1 MEKVG
6 QVAECQ
12 AQEDSRCQVR
22 NEIIENDG
30 LHPISQAPIL
40 DGMGR
45 KFQWRN
51 CEADS
56 WRFRG
61 G

>member
-30 LHPISQAPIL
+30 LHPISQVPIL
-40 DGMGR
+40 DGMGK

-51 CEADS
+51 CEGD
-56 WRFRG
+56 
-61 G
+61 